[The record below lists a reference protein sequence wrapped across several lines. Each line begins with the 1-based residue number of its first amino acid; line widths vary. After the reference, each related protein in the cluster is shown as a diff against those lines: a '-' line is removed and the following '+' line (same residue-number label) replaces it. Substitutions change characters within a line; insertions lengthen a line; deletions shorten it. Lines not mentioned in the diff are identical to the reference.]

1 MDTMT
6 TATDMNQS
14 YLPAP
19 RTQFPPVG
27 DPKKN
32 TPVIPGKRTGVKSLS
47 AIRITYG
54 GSGGIVTGYGK
65 VFREVSILY
74 SWILSTS
81 RNGIWSAEAWARRS
95 PFQCVSI
102 WRRCFR
108 EKIWRRAVTV

>member
-19 RTQFPPVG
+19 PTQFPPVG
-27 DPKKN
+27 APKKN
-32 TPVIPGKRTGVKSLS
+32 TARILRRRTGVKSLS

-54 GSGGIVTGYGK
+54 GSGAIVTGYGK
-65 VFREVSILY
+65 AFREVLILF
-74 SWILSTS
+74 SWILSAI
-81 RNGIWSAEAWARRS
+81 RNGIWFAEPWARRS
-95 PFQCVSI
+95 RFQCVSI